1 MEKQRKKFKMPS
13 TYGTLAAFIILVAL
27 LSWVVPGGTYEY
39 VDPTADKLQPIA
51 GSYQPAESNPQN
63 LFDVLAAPINGFLYH
78 SLYPGHRRL
87 HGRGRQI
94 RRH

>member
-63 LFDVLAAPINGFLYH
+63 LFDVLAAPINGFLD
-78 SLYPGHRRL
+78 SVDIILYTLNTNVKKRL
-87 HGRGRQI
+87 K
-94 RRH
+94 